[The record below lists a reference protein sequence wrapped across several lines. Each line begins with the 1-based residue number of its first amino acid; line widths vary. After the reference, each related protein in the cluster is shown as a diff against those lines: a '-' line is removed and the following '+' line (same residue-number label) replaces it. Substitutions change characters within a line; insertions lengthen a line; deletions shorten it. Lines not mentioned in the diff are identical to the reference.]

1 MITVGGSSDS
11 GNDLDNSFLP
21 DLTTLLD
28 ILFILLVFFILTA
41 GAAYRSLDLT
51 LPEAVSD
58 QAPIAAEQKH
68 IMLEIRAKTYALDGT
83 AYSDFEQLKDQLP
96 KLLVEKSDYK
106 LIIAGDRSVSLE
118 RLLRVLTYLQAQGI
132 EAANILMQS
141 ESQK

>member
-1 MITVGGSSDS
+1 MITVSGSSGGGS
-11 GNDLDNSFLP
+11 DLDNSFLP

-51 LPEAVSD
+51 LPETVSD
-58 QAPIAAEQKH
+58 KAPIAAEQKH

-83 AYSDFEQLKDQLP
+83 AYSDFDRLKDQLP
-96 KLLVEKSDYK
+96 KLLAEKPEYK